1 MTDADSWI
9 DRIMAEATG
18 ARFRKCALQVN
29 PFVYGVKHSK
39 PSGCAN
45 EDEYNKRIVEAL
57 SLGGIEVIG
66 VTDHFA
72 IQDSKSLIVAAE
84 AKQITVFP
92 GFEAETKDGI
102 HILCLFEPG
111 TASERV
117 QAAIHECGIH
127 SLDIPDLRSKY
138 DCEELLLE
146 VKKWGAIAVAAHVI
160 QEKGLLRAMQG
171 GRSATAL
178 WKNENLQACS
188 ISGKLDETPPEFLPI
203 LKNTTPEYKRTRPIA
218 IINAQDVS
226 SPDDVSKTGAITDIK
241 MSALSVEG
249 LRQAFID
256 PETRVRRYDQQ
267 PDKPHQEI
275 LAIRWQGG
283 FLDGL
288 ELRFNANL
296 NVLIGGRGTGKST
309 VVESIRYVLGIQ
321 PIGEEARRS
330 HESLIRDVL
339 KEATVV
345 SVLVRTH
352 TPSLQDYCVE
362 RIVPNPPQVRE
373 LDGSVSALSPRDLMP
388 GVEIYGQHE
397 IAEMVRDRRKLTGL
411 LRRFAP
417 DETALLSRKQ
427 QLQVD
432 LKRSRTRLVE
442 LRAEL
447 TQLDE
452 RLSAL
457 PGLRET
463 LKHYKTAGIEEKLK
477 DQALLIREERILT
490 TARERLEPLNEVL
503 RDLEEIQ
510 EIDVSF
516 ITPSALK
523 DLPAATTLQSLRST
537 IQKLSKSITAAAG
550 AIRSAIATAESEIAE
565 VEDKWTSG
573 KVTRQAALEKA
584 LREMQKSSGTTDP
597 ASFGQLHKKITTLEP
612 LQDRR
617 ALVRR
622 DLEKLE
628 KERIQLLASWEEAK
642 AEHYRLLATAAKKLS
657 RAVEWRV
664 RLSVEQPGDREPL
677 LRLLQ
682 EDLGGTVRPIYD
694 RVTARDTFSLP
705 AFVAACR
712 GGSAALKE
720 AFGLTNAQADRLSTA
735 NEQLFLKIEE
745 LDFVYPTRLEL
756 NLADEGQAP
765 EWRNLEQL
773 SKGQKATAVLL
784 LLLFESS
791 SPLIVDQPEDD
802 LDNRFISDG
811 IVPKIRDGKQRR
823 QFIFATHNANIPVL
837 GDAEM
842 IAALEAKGEP
852 GEEFAAQASV
862 AEDGVGSIDDPKVCK
877 LVGEILEG
885 GEAAFET
892 RRMKYGY

>member
-1 MTDADSWI
+1 
-9 DRIMAEATG
+9 
-18 ARFRKCALQVN
+18 
-29 PFVYGVKHSK
+29 
-39 PSGCAN
+39 
-45 EDEYNKRIVEAL
+45 
-57 SLGGIEVIG
+57 
-66 VTDHFA
+66 
-72 IQDSKSLIVAAE
+72 
-84 AKQITVFP
+84 
-92 GFEAETKDGI
+92 
-102 HILCLFEPG
+102 
-111 TASERV
+111 
-117 QAAIHECGIH
+117 
-127 SLDIPDLRSKY
+127 
-138 DCEELLLE
+138 LLLE
-146 VKKWGAIAVAAHVI
+146 VKKWGAISVAAHVI

-171 GRSATAL
+171 GRSATAV

-203 LKNTTPEYKRTRPIA
+203 LKNITPEYKRTRPIA

-226 SPDDVSKTGAITDIK
+226 SPDDVSKIGAVTDIK

-345 SVLVRTH
+345 SILVRTH
-352 TPSLQDYCVE
+352 TPSLHDYCVE

-373 LDGSVSALSPRDLMP
+373 LDGSVSALSPRDLLP
-388 GVEIYGQHE
+388 GIEIYGQHE

-442 LRAEL
+442 LRTEL

-490 TARERLEPLNEVL
+490 TVRERLEPLREFQ
-503 RDLEEIQ
+503 RDLEELQ

-523 DLPAATTLQSLRST
+523 DLPAATTLQSLTST

-550 AIRSAIATAESEIAE
+550 TIRSAIVTAESEIAE
-565 VEDKWTSG
+565 VEEKWTSA
-573 KVTRQAALEKA
+573 KTARQAALEKA

-617 ALVRR
+617 ALMRR

-664 RLSVEQPGDREPL
+664 RLSVEQPSNRA
-677 LRLLQ
+677 
-682 EDLGGTVRPIYD
+682 TV
-694 RVTARDTFSLP
+694 
-705 AFVAACR
+705 
-712 GGSAALKE
+712 
-720 AFGLTNAQADRLSTA
+720 
-735 NEQLFLKIEE
+735 
-745 LDFVYPTRLEL
+745 
-756 NLADEGQAP
+756 
-765 EWRNLEQL
+765 
-773 SKGQKATAVLL
+773 
-784 LLLFESS
+784 
-791 SPLIVDQPEDD
+791 
-802 LDNRFISDG
+802 NR
-811 IVPKIRDGKQRR
+811 
-823 QFIFATHNANIPVL
+823 
-837 GDAEM
+837 
-842 IAALEAKGEP
+842 
-852 GEEFAAQASV
+852 
-862 AEDGVGSIDDPKVCK
+862 C
-877 LVGEILEG
+877 
-885 GEAAFET
+885 
-892 RRMKYGY
+892 